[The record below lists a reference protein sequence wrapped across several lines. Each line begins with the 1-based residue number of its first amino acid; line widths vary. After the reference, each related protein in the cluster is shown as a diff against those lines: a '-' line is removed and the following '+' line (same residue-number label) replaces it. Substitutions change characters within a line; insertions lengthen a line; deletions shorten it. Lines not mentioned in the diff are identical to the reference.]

1 MATNLE
7 KPLLSYAWSA
17 AFSFAK
23 CHLEEHVPYDN
34 FAPVLFD
41 AEQFPRYARMFTRG
55 YDVYLPTRNIVYHQ
69 YGQYPSNINPMEWTS
84 GWTEPEHDRALS
96 QQRIKTLLQLH
107 GANAENKAL
116 QANFG
121 SFGLGRRRTLKQLE
135 DFVGFQ
141 LAASHTGN
149 REAINNPSTC
159 DQLQWVP
166 YDLTMPPSEHLYED
180 ADDLDPQPEFPL
192 RTTMSKKQQP
202 SITSQDAAL
211 NKIIGDVTNE
221 LGTAAS
227 DGHASDSNLDGDD
240 ILWIIP
246 LWLLGLFIWYRMYGL
261 KSFGWKTTA
270 RKRGLFGKNNIKEV

>member
-1 MATNLE
+1 M
-7 KPLLSYAWSA
+7 
-17 AFSFAK
+17 
-23 CHLEEHVPYDN
+23 EENVPYDN

-69 YGQYPSNINPMEWTS
+69 YGQYPPNINPMEWTS

-96 QQRIKTLLQLH
+96 QQRIKTLLQLF
-107 GANAENKAL
+107 GANSENKAL

-121 SFGLGRRRTLKQLE
+121 LFGLGRRRTLKQLE

-141 LAASHTGN
+141 LAASHTGD
-149 REAINNPSTC
+149 RDAVNNPSKC
-159 DQLQWVP
+159 DQLQWIP
-166 YDLTMPPSEHLYED
+166 YDWTIQASENLYED

-192 RTTMSKKQQP
+192 RTISKKQA
-202 SITSQDAAL
+202 SATSQDAAL

-221 LGTAAS
+221 ITIAIE
-227 DGHASDSNLDGDD
+227 GHAVDSTLDGDD
-240 ILWIIP
+240 IFWIIP
-246 LWLLGLFIWYRMYGL
+246 LWLLGLFLWYRWYGL
-261 KSFGWKTTA
+261 KTLGWKIVS